1 MEQPARGRLMTSH
14 NGADASCVIPI
25 PAMVVDGNPY
35 SRSMLRSILER
46 DPQINFLGQHETEE
60 EVFAILQE
68 NPRTLLFMDVQIPC
82 LDCFRFLRELEY
94 SMWPTVIL
102 MAPDTRRV
110 MDAFRLHVFGYLL
123 RPLSESLVHSNLQ
136 AAKIHFEYFQLR
148 NAHPAFR
155 ANGSASPSERLVI
168 KSRGRFIFLRIE
180 EIDWIEAKG
189 NYVRIHAGPVSY
201 TERKTMTSFETHLD
215 PARFVRIHKS
225 AIVNIDKI
233 RELKVWPT
241 GEYAVL
247 MRNGKELTLTRHYR
261 GRLSG
266 LLGRQAY
273 VETPANQTLL
283 PEEMA
288 LGG

>member
-1 MEQPARGRLMTSH
+1 
-14 NGADASCVIPI
+14 
-25 PAMVVDGNPY
+25 MVVDGNPY
-35 SRSMLRSILER
+35 SRSMLRSILDH
-46 DPQINFLGQHETEE
+46 DPQINYLGQPETEE
-60 EVFAILQE
+60 EVLAILEEQ
-68 NPRTLLFMDVQIPC
+68 PRTLLFMDVQMPG
-82 LDCFRFLRELEY
+82 LDCFRFLLELDY

-102 MAPDTRRV
+102 LAPDTRRV

-123 RPLSESLVHSNLQ
+123 RPLSQALVHSNLQ

-148 NAHPAFR
+148 NAHHTLR
-155 ANGSASPSERLVI
+155 AGGSASPSERLVI
-168 KSRGRFIFLRIE
+168 KSRGRFIFLRSE
-180 EIDWIEAKG
+180 EIDWIEAMG
-189 NYVRIHAGPVSY
+189 NYVRIHAGPMSY
-201 TERKTMTSFETHLD
+201 IERKTMTSFETHLD

-261 GRLSG
+261 DRLSG
-266 LLGRQAY
+266 LLGRQVY
-273 VETPANQTLL
+273 VETPSNETLL
-283 PEEMA
+283 PQEMP